1 MDDFEAVLDD
11 ADSQELLAV
20 VPSVHHQG
28 VDQTLNDGALS
39 LAEPLAGVP
48 TSGVGQELRC
58 SRHGH
63 NTNIVYLARKDIT
76 RKFDPYV
83 DQYQNFVP
91 NLLLYC
97 PPDGRVGE

>member
-48 TSGVGQELRC
+48 TSGVGQELGRSRYCQKHCFSC
-58 SRHGH
+58 S
-63 NTNIVYLARKDIT
+63 
-76 RKFDPYV
+76 
-83 DQYQNFVP
+83 
-91 NLLLYC
+91 
-97 PPDGRVGE
+97 